1 MGCRSTIALGIMYME
16 TYQKLLDITKSIIQ
30 FRTAMGI
37 VQWDL
42 RTYMPPRGL
51 EQRSEQLALLRR
63 IAHRMATDEQIEN
76 ILNELE
82 KKKTSYDSL
91 QQREIEQVRRSYERR
106 SKVPED
112 LIAAEIKQKTIT
124 TSLWQKAKQSKQWSV
139 FEPELEK
146 LLLISKQHAEI
157 MMESVGS
164 KTPYDAMLDIYE
176 PRMTAEQLTKVF
188 KDLRTSLVPLVKKYT
203 SLCEDVRTNFMNRT
217 VPVPIQK
224 ILVEDLV
231 NQVGFDTKSN
241 SAGGRIDEAEHP
253 FTSAYYDDSRMT
265 IHYFEDDVFRAIFG
279 ALHEAGHAIHGQ
291 NHNPDWKWMA
301 LGESCSSGFNE
312 SQSRF
317 VENIIGRSPEFWR
330 FYHIRFNELT
340 NKSFEDIPLEE
351 LVRAINIVRPSKI
364 RVMADEMTY
373 ALHIIVRFEIELD
386 LFHDRISVSEIPQS
400 WNEKYEDYLGV
411 EVEFDDE
418 GALQDTHWAWG
429 YWGYFPSYAL
439 GNLYSAMIAD
449 RMESDIPAWKNDI
462 AEGRIST
469 VINWLI
475 EHVHQKSN
483 LYDPSEMIEH
493 ITGKS
498 LTAEPFLQYLERK
511 YSSLYS

>member
-1 MGCRSTIALGIMYME
+1 ME
-16 TYQKLLDITKSIIQ
+16 AYQKLTEITRSIIQ

-42 RTYMPPRGL
+42 HTCMPPRGL
-51 EQRSEQLALLRR
+51 EQRSEELSLLHR
-63 IAHRMATDEQIEN
+63 ILHRMSTDKHIEDLL
-76 ILNELE
+76 IELE
-82 KKKTSYDSL
+82 KELTSYDSL
-91 QQREIEQVRRSYERR
+91 QKREIEQMRRTYNRR
-106 SKVPED
+106 SKIPED
-112 LIAAEIKQKTIT
+112 LIAAESKQKTIAT
-124 TSLWQKAKQSKQWSV
+124 NSWQKAKQAKQWNI
-139 FEPELEK
+139 FEPELER
-146 LLLISKQHAEI
+146 LLSISKQHAEI
-157 MMESVGS
+157 MMESINS
-164 KTPYDAMLDIYE
+164 KTPYDAMLDTYE
-176 PRMTAEQLTKVF
+176 PKMTSDELRRVF
-188 KDLRTSLVPLVKKYT
+188 EDLRTSLVPLVKKYT
-203 SLCEDVRTNFMNRT
+203 NLCLDVRTDFMNKS
-217 VPVPIQK
+217 VPVSIQK

-241 SAGGRIDEAEHP
+241 SAGGRIDVAEHP

-291 NHNPDWKWMA
+291 NHNPEWKWMA

-317 VENIIGRSPEFWR
+317 VENIIGRSPEFWH
-330 FYHIRFNELT
+330 FYQNRFNELT
-340 NKSFEDIPLEE
+340 NKSFEDIPLES

-386 LFHDRISVSEIPQS
+386 LFQDKITVSEIPQL
-400 WNEKYEDYLGV
+400 WNEKYEEYLGV
-411 EVEFDDE
+411 EVDSDDE

-429 YWGYFPSYAL
+429 YWGHFPTYAL
-439 GNLYSAMIAD
+439 GNLYSAMIAE
-449 RMESDIPAWKNDI
+449 RMEKDIPTWKNDI
-462 AEGRIST
+462 AEGRVST

-475 EHVHQKSN
+475 KHVHHKSN
-483 LYDPSEMIEH
+483 LYDPSEMIKH

-498 LTAEPFLQYLERK
+498 LTAEPFIHYLEKK
-511 YSSLYS
+511 YSKLYA